1 MADKPSQAGMP
12 TRQVA
17 RLIEVPTLTANI
29 FVAAINRTNIHKQDR
44 QKAPLI
50 SLLNEMSRVKQFKDP
65 LRIKVLLAKLFE
77 ILD

>member
-17 RLIEVPTLTANI
+17 RLIDVSTLTANI
-29 FVAAINRTNIHKQDR
+29 LAATTIRTNIHKQDR
-44 QKAPLI
+44 QNVPLI
-50 SLLNEMSRVKQFKDP
+50 SLLNEMSRVKHFKDP
-65 LRIKVLLAKLFE
+65 LRIKVVLAKLFE